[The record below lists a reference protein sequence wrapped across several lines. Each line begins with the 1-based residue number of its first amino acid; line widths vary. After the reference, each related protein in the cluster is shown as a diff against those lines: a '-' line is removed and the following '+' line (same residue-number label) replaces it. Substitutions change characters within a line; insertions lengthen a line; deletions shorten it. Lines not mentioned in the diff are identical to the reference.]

1 MTRTLKVIPLAL
13 LLLFPAASRLRA
25 VGGFPADDDKHI
37 VVTGDDGVFALD
49 GDGDDDGAFVLRSHG
64 GLHGGRVGMR
74 LIQITPELR
83 AHYGA
88 PQDAGVL
95 VGEVVPDSPAAKAG
109 IQVGDV
115 ITAADGD
122 RVDSAW
128 DLSAAVRLKKEGDT
142 VKIDVI
148 RDRSARSF
156 NVGVEERREP
166 WIEPRIL
173 RNRIRDR
180 IRVIP
185 DVNVRLGGLGRL
197 EDLGTLRERL
207 EEMEKRL
214 KDLEKK
220 LPSR

>member
-25 VGGFPADDDKHI
+25 VGGFPAGDDKHI
-37 VVTGDDGVFALD
+37 VVAGGDGVFALD
-49 GDGDDDGAFVLRSHG
+49 GDGDGAFVLRSHG
-64 GLHGGRVGMR
+64 GLHGGRVGVR

-88 PQDAGVL
+88 PRDAGVL

-109 IQVGDV
+109 IQVGD
-115 ITAADGD
+115 ILTAADGD

-128 DLSAAVRLKKEGDT
+128 DLSATVRGKKEGDT

-166 WIEPRIL
+166 WIEPRVL
-173 RNRIRDR
+173 RKRIRDR

-185 DVNVRLGGLGRL
+185 DVDVRLGDLGRL